1 MSMRFSSQLFIDNL
15 PDEQRND
22 RFEVIMP
29 NMRDL
34 TIDANF
40 TQTGRK
46 ENAAENRMNVIQES
60 LPSYDPIVE
69 EITFSVRSFMTE
81 TRRLR
86 TGWLN
91 LVKDIDNLH
100 EVNITFFCSQD
111 MMIQRY
117 LDTWKKLIFNE
128 EGEFYYSSQRYKKNI
143 VVLIY
148 GPNSA
153 MDMIPGSELLRS
165 AGNSWYFTKYTLCGC
180 FPKSQDTYKLEYTD
194 DPKRLKMMATFCVD
208 KVICDYDKSGQGP
221 IATVLSNPTAL
232 VGKALSGIFGS
243 RTSESAYS
251 MSDTYK

>member
-1 MSMRFSSQLFIDNL
+1 MSMRFTSQLFIDNL

-34 TIDANF
+34 KPNANF
-40 TQTGRK
+40 VAT
-46 ENAAENRMNVIQES
+46 ENNTAEARMKIEEES
-60 LPSYDPIVE
+60 IPSYDPIVE
-69 EITFSVRSFMTE
+69 EITFPMRSFMTE

-91 LVKDIDNLH
+91 LVKDIDNLS

-128 EGEFYYSSQRYKKNI
+128 AGEFYYSSQRYKKNI
-143 VVLIY
+143 TVLIY

-153 MDMIPGSELLRS
+153 MDAIPGSELLSS

-180 FPKSQDTYKLEYTD
+180 FPKSQDTYKLEYSD
-194 DPKRLKMMATFCVD
+194 EPKRLKLMATFCVD
-208 KVICDYDKSGQGP
+208 KIICDYDKSGQGP
-221 IATVLSNPTAL
+221 VATLLSNPTAL
-232 VGKALSGIFGS
+232 VGKVLSGIGGT

-251 MSDTYK
+251 MKDTYK